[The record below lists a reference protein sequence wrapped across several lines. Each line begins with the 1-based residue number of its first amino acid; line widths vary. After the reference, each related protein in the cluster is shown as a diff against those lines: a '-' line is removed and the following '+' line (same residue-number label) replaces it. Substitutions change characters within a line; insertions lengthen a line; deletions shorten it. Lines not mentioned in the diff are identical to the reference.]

1 MASACTAVPS
11 SVTLHT
17 GLLGPGTAHSL
28 GTAFVVPF
36 GKRRR
41 QSSDRTLLLEAS
53 SWERMI
59 SMEVAMIIAIR
70 FESVI
75 AFLGSSVIA
84 LPNFLIPG
92 AFIIGL
98 H

>member
-1 MASACTAVPS
+1 MPS

-36 GKRRR
+36 GKRMH

-59 SMEVAMIIAIR
+59 RIEVAMIIAIH

-75 AFLGSSVIA
+75 TSLGSSVIVP
-84 LPNFLIPG
+84 PNFLIPR